1 MDHIKDIYTFG
12 SLKRVSKASDD
23 HNFAHVHM
31 LFDVKFY
38 QRNKVILVEGGG
50 EGGVAGAREN
60 DAYCR
65 VVNI

>member
-1 MDHIKDIYTFG
+1 MNQINDLQTFRT
-12 SLKRVSKASDD
+12 LKRVSKASDD